1 VLTQAQA
8 TRLVTYLKERW
19 PDMPQIV
26 NGVVVPPPAAV
37 AV

>member
-1 VLTQAQA
+1 MGLFRENGEHYTTEEV
-8 TRLVTYLKERW
+8 RW

>member
-1 VLTQAQA
+1 MQAQA
-8 TRLVTYLKERW
+8 TRLVTYLERW

-26 NGVVVPPPAAV
+26 NGVVSPPAAV